1 MSLPIRV
8 LVVDDSAFAR
18 KVVREVLS
26 RDPEIEVVGI
36 ARDGLDAVEKIR
48 ELEPDVVTLDLV
60 MPHLDGVEVLHALR
74 GRPRPRCVVVSTA
87 DEYSPLAIKA
97 LQAGAIDVVHKPTAL
112 ATERLYELSA
122 ELVQKVKIA
131 ATARLPLQSPTGEA
145 SYDVRTAGSAIEI
158 VVIGTSTGGPQALTR
173 LLGALPRDFPVPIVA
188 VVHMPVGYTK
198 ALAERLNADCAIAVV
213 EAYDG
218 ALLRPGLVVIG
229 QAGRHIRIVGEPRE
243 ARVKLDVL
251 PLDTLHRP
259 AVDVLFASAAQ
270 VYGRNARGVVLT
282 GMGEDGLQGSRAI
295 HAAGGSV
302 LAEAESSCVVYGMP
316 RAVTE
321 AGVSKGSVPL
331 EAMAAALLRIP

>member
-87 DEYSPLAIKA
+87 DEHSPLAIKA

-131 ATARLPLQSPTGEA
+131 AAARLPLQSSTGEA
-145 SYDVRTAGSAIEI
+145 YDVRAAGSAIEI

-173 LLGALPRDFPVPIVA
+173 LFGALPRDFPVPIVA

-198 ALAERLNADCAIAVV
+198 ALAERLNADCRIAVV

-218 ALLRPGLVVIG
+218 ALLRPGLAVIG
-229 QAGRHIRIVGEPRE
+229 QAGRHIKIVGEPRE

-270 VYGRNARGVVLT
+270 IYGRNARGVVLT

-316 RAVTE
+316 RAVIE

-331 EAMAAALLRIP
+331 EAMAAALLWMP